1 MPLLTAKDLHK
12 AYGDKVILDGV
23 EINLIHGEKVGLL
36 GVNGS
41 GKSTILKMLAG
52 EDTPDDGDMAWR
64 NGIMRTW
71 LPQNPPLDERHTLRE
86 VAVAGAGRNRVGL
99 ELFERE
105 LRAERMLS
113 ELHVQDIHMT
123 IGEASGGTRRR
134 AALAGALLE
143 EPDLLLLDEPTNHLD
158 VESIEWL
165 EGWLRRFNGAV
176 VLISHD
182 RYFLEQV
189 VDRIV
194 EVRNGKLWSYP
205 GSFSAYLQAR
215 LEQEDLEARMEANR
229 KRRLATEVEWMS
241 RSPKA
246 RSTKQKARIHRAEAM
261 MESDYKAAKKV
272 DFGVQQGRRL
282 GKTILET
289 RGLAVGYPASAS
301 SPKHQIADGIDLT
314 LTRGWRLGLIGANGA
329 GKTTL
334 LRTLIGELPPLGG
347 ALTQGKNTEVL
358 YIDQERTG
366 LDANATVKEMAT
378 PAGGDWVS
386 VQRLKGREVVIDKV
400 HVASWLDRF
409 LFRGDDL
416 QQKVSTLSGGQRFRL
431 LLARALQRPMNMFAL
446 DEPTNDL
453 DLETL
458 SVLEE
463 ALIAYPGCM
472 VVVSHDRA
480 FLDRV
485 CTHVLYLP
493 GDGTWNLHNGG
504 WTDWQERIT
513 AERKQKEQAQKAER
527 VAQNAKETPR
537 SANTKAPP
545 KLTWAEQKRLDGIDA
560 EIEAAEGAVETAEA
574 VMVAPDVLSDHEKL
588 RAASATLEA
597 HIAVRDEVYEAWE
610 ALSEKQEAWLAW
622 KAGS

>member
-1 MPLLTAKDLHK
+1 MPLLTAKDLNK
-12 AYGDKVILDGV
+12 AYGDKTILGGADL
-23 EINLIHGEKVGLL
+23 NLIHGEKVGLL

-52 EDTPDDGDMAWR
+52 EDTPDGGEMAWR

-71 LPQNPPLDERHTLRE
+71 LPQNPPLDPNMTLRD
-86 VAVAGAGRNRVGL
+86 VAIAGAGRNRVGL
-99 ELFERE
+99 EVFERE
-105 LRAERMLS
+105 LRAERMLT
-113 ELHVQDIHMT
+113 ELHVADMDMPVSQ
-123 IGEASGGTRRR
+123 ASGGTRRR

-165 EGWLRRFNGAV
+165 EGWLKRFSGAV

-189 VDRIV
+189 VDRIL
-194 EVRNGKLWSYP
+194 EVRVGRLWSYP

-215 LEQEDLEARMEANR
+215 LAQEQLEARVEHNR
-229 KRRLATEVEWMS
+229 KRRLSSELEWLR

-246 RSTKQKARIHRAEAM
+246 RSTKQKARIQRAEGL
-261 MESDYKAAKKV
+261 MESNYEAPKTV

-282 GKTILET
+282 GKTILEA
-289 RGLAVGYPASAS
+289 RGLSVGYPATETD
-301 SPKHQIADGIDLT
+301 PLFHVADGIDLT

-334 LRTLIGELPPLGG
+334 LRTLIGELTPLAGK
-347 ALTQGKNTEVL
+347 LERGKNTEVL

-366 LDANATVKEMAT
+366 LDPNATVSESAT
-378 PAGGDWVS
+378 PAGSDWVD
-386 VQRLKGREVVIDKV
+386 VMRMKGRELVTDKV
-400 HVASWLDRF
+400 HVATWLERF

-416 QQKVSTLSGGQRFRL
+416 RQKVSTLSGGQRFRL
-431 LLARALQRPMNMFAL
+431 LLAKALQRPMNLFAL

-485 CTHVLYLP
+485 CSHVLYLP
-493 GDGTWNLHNGG
+493 GDGTWDLHNGG
-504 WTDWQERIT
+504 WSQWQAKML
-513 AERKQKEQAQKAER
+513 AERKLQRDAEAKKQAENRPAAPKSKGA
-527 VAQNAKETPR
+527 
-537 SANTKAPP
+537 APP
-545 KLTWAEQKRLDGIDA
+545 KLTWAEEKRLDKIEA
-560 EIEAAEGAVETAEA
+560 EIEAAEAAVEAAEA
-574 VMVAPDVLSDHEKL
+574 QMVAPDVLADHTKMRL
-588 RAASATLEA
+588 AGDTLQSCNDA
-597 HIAVRDEVYEAWE
+597 RDEVYAAWE
-610 ALSEKQEAWLAW
+610 TLSEKQELWLEFKQG
-622 KAGS
+622 KA